1 METLANYWHKNDHDR
16 DRIELFLEEAGNLW
30 ESGQVY
36 PRVPYE
42 IAEYYFEDEPLCSD
56 ESGEIIV
63 VLFA

>member
-1 METLANYWHKNDHDR
+1 MEWDKT
-16 DRIELFLEEAGNLW
+16 LW

-42 IAEYYFEDEPLCSD
+42 IAEYFFEDERRCSD
-56 ESGEIIV
+56 ESEEIIV

>member
-1 METLANYWHKNDHDR
+1 MEWDKT
-16 DRIELFLEEAGNLW
+16 LW